1 MDQFFFLKAKWL
13 LRKQN
18 PCLVLFSPKCILDQ
32 IIGWPHLWSLHSLI
46 ENRVKTCQSR
56 QRILQHFARLD
67 ISQYFDFNMIVS
79 NRSPISYLHVLC
91 IWRKL
96 QESLPKSIEKWLN
109 SAWACQGIA
118 KLERIQSLA
127 IKSVKTSRE
136 PPFLPSTHCW
146 VESKNH
152 QLNYPSLM
160 LRWPRWNWY
169 VTILGS
175 EIYNDDVLTF
185 TCYHFMIG
193 EL

>member
-1 MDQFFFLKAKWL
+1 
-13 LRKQN
+13 
-18 PCLVLFSPKCILDQ
+18 
-32 IIGWPHLWSLHSLI
+32 
-46 ENRVKTCQSR
+46 
-56 QRILQHFARLD
+56 
-67 ISQYFDFNMIVS
+67 MIVS
-79 NRSPISYLHVLC
+79 NRSPISYIHVLC

-185 TCYHFMIG
+185 TCYVPLYDRRAITVIWPFSLSHVTILGSESYNDDMTTFTFTCDHHMIG
-193 EL
+193 EI